1 MKELKRFGIPLLALL
16 LAGCPVKTNT
26 GSMLISNNSAKFA
39 GTLIGPTNIISNNSA
54 KLISNNSSKYQVLD
68 FVEEELPLKNA
79 LLYLGNL
86 KGQHYAKDDGTL
98 FVTSSNE
105 KGQFSFPQGPL
116 GEPVMINAI
125 VENNQ
130 RLSGYTFPTEQGKE
144 YKVDI
149 SLASTYNAEF
159 FRWKMKDKTNDEL
172 KQVKPE
178 TLTAITAETNSLLA
192 AKKLGIPDL
201 TMGAAARMCNAYA
214 AAFNKTL
221 SDLWTQVI
229 GTRPIPITTFAG
241 NFMLGSGE
249 KGKLATET
257 KLTIPA
263 GIAQDASGQI
273 FLAMRGEHKIRI
285 VTTDGRLDDY
295 AGKFEGDPSEYVPAP
310 NLGGLQNG
318 ILRTEASLPSPMD
331 LDIDEQ
337 GNLFWTCFTGND
349 LADGHFIWMLCRQ
362 AGTYYGIPM
371 EQEKVYRLGGG
382 TDGTAGFLNGALAN
396 AKFRFPWG
404 LCLDK
409 GGNIYVA
416 DRLNNAVRKI
426 ARNGGNVSTLVGDPN
441 TWETWTPTPVEQLGD
456 GSNLAAGRL
465 ARPFDVAWREN
476 GGTQELFILDGHNN
490 RIRKIVSS
498 DNFATGTLST
508 LAGGSW
514 GHQDGPLATAK
525 FALPAGTATE
535 PNVAETGLS
544 LSNNRLFVT
553 ELANQTV
560 RMIDLDAGT
569 VSTIAGGGWNDRDGL
584 ASDARL
590 LDVSYPYMLPNGPYK
605 GSVLLSESS
614 NHAVRRINTQWGF

>member
-1 MKELKRFGIPLLALL
+1 MKRIGIPLLALL

-26 GSMLISNNSAKFA
+26 GSMLISNNSAKFS

-159 FRWKMKDKTNDEL
+159 FRWKMKEKTNDQL
-172 KQVKPE
+172 KGVKPE
-178 TLTAITAETNSLLA
+178 TLTAITAETNALLA

-201 TMGAAARMCNAYA
+201 TMGAAVRMCNAYA

-221 SDLWTQVI
+221 SDLWTEVI
-229 GTRPIPITTFAG
+229 GARPIPITTFAG

-257 KLTIPA
+257 KLTTPA

-310 NLGGLQNG
+310 TGSDLAALAAGG
-318 ILRTEASLPSPMD
+318 ILRTDASLPSPMD

-337 GNLFWTCFTGND
+337 GNLFWTCYTGND
-349 LADGHFIWMLCRQ
+349 LNNAHFIWMLCRQ
-362 AGTYYGIPM
+362 AGTYYGISM
-371 EQEKVYRLGGG
+371 EQEKIYRLGGG
-382 TDGTAGFLNGALAN
+382 SDGLKGFQNGPLAN
-396 AKFRFPWG
+396 AKFRHPWG
-404 LCLDK
+404 ICLDK
-409 GGNIYVA
+409 SGNLYVA
-416 DRLNNAVRKI
+416 DRVNNAVRKI
-426 ARNGGNVSTLVGDPN
+426 ARDGGNVSTLVGDP
-441 TWETWTPTPVEQLGD
+441 
-456 GSNLAAGRL
+456 
-465 ARPFDVAWREN
+465 
-476 GGTQELFILDGHNN
+476 
-490 RIRKIVSS
+490 
-498 DNFATGTLST
+498 AT
-508 LAGGSW
+508 
-514 GHQDGPLATAK
+514 
-525 FALPAGTATE
+525 
-535 PNVAETGLS
+535 
-544 LSNNRLFVT
+544 
-553 ELANQTV
+553 
-560 RMIDLDAGT
+560 
-569 VSTIAGGGWNDRDGL
+569 
-584 ASDARL
+584 
-590 LDVSYPYMLPNGPYK
+590 
-605 GSVLLSESS
+605 
-614 NHAVRRINTQWGF
+614 